1 MFHIQ
6 QSKQQVRQDVCL
18 SERAALRFQG
28 YYEVY
33 LAPDPGF
40 GAIWQDGYVTARTVT
55 ARTCWLAKACKILLL
70 LPELSQ
76 NGTLHLVAQRERA
89 YGGPNYR

>member
-6 QSKQQVRQDVCL
+6 QPKQQVRQDVCL

-28 YYEVY
+28 HYEVY

-40 GAIWQDGYVTARTVT
+40 GAFWQDGYVTAQNCHRQN
-55 ARTCWLAKACKILLL
+55 C
-70 LPELSQ
+70 PELSQ

-89 YGGPNYR
+89 YGGPNY